1 MKTFVYPHIC
11 GKDTNVCLLMKSEMC
26 GGLREVV
33 KVWLGWNFGQTSYLP
48 NQVGYEKP
56 NTEGNVSGNIGT

>member
-11 GKDTNVCLLMKSEMC
+11 GKDTNVFLLMKSEMC

-33 KVWLGWNFGQTSYLP
+33 KVWLGGNFGQTSYLP